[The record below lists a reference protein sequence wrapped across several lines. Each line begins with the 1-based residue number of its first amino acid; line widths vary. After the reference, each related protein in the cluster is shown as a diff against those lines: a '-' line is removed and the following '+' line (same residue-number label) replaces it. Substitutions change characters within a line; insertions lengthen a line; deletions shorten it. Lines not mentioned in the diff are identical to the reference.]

1 MPDKEE
7 EPVAVPPGFS
17 RTAAAFQVDEI
28 TEHHIYRSLAAVE
41 KNAHNKEILERMAG
55 EELGHYRVWKQYTG
69 RDVGPDRVRAWAYS
83 MLARVLGITFALK
96 LMEKK
101 EKGAVSLYRS
111 LGGTVPEAAEVIAQ
125 EEHHEIEV
133 LALLDEERLRYAGS
147 IVLGLNDALVE
158 FTGSLAGFTFA
169 LQDTRIIAAVGF
181 ITGIAA
187 SLSMASSE
195 YLSQK
200 SDRTREDPLRAAFYT
215 GIAYII
221 TVILLVSP
229 FLLVPQPFAA
239 LMVTLGAALAVIVFF
254 TYYTS
259 VAGDLPFLKRC
270 AEMAVLSLG
279 IAGISFLIGLAVR
292 VAFQVSV

>member
-1 MPDKEE
+1 M
-7 EPVAVPPGFS
+7 
-17 RTAAAFQVDEI
+17 
-28 TEHHIYRSLAAVE
+28 
-41 KNAHNKEILERMAG
+41 
-55 EELGHYRVWKQYTG
+55 
-69 RDVGPDRVRAWAYS
+69 
-83 MLARVLGITFALK
+83 
-96 LMEKK
+96 
-101 EKGAVSLYRS
+101 
-111 LGGTVPEAAEVIAQ
+111 
-125 EEHHEIEV
+125 EV

-239 LMVTLGAALAVIVFF
+239 LMVTLGAALA
-254 TYYTS
+254 TS
-259 VAGDLPFLKRC
+259 
-270 AEMAVLSLG
+270 LS
-279 IAGISFLIGLAVR
+279 
-292 VAFQVSV
+292 